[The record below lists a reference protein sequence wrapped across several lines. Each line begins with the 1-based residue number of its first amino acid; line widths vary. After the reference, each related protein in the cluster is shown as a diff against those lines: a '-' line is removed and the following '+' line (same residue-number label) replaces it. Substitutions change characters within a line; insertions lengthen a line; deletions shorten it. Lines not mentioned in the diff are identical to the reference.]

1 MRGGI
6 DLQGVRTY
14 GNGVPMYAD
23 NGLQAIAGTD
33 NREAVIGK
41 AVTLVAPVDEYD
53 EYTVGYGSDGDPLFG
68 VIKQYEYD
76 GCVTIDDVG
85 YVWVPGTAN
94 VGDVVVVDGNGGVRA
109 EATLAYGP
117 KVVAVDSAK
126 GRVMVRLG

>member
-23 NGLQAIAGTD
+23 NGLQAIAGSD

-41 AVTLVAPVDEYD
+41 AVALVD

-68 VIKQYEYD
+68 AIKQYEYD
-76 GCVTIDDVG
+76 GHVTVDDVG

-117 KVVAVDSAK
+117 KVVAVDAANV
-126 GRVMVRLG
+126 RVMVRLA

>member
-1 MRGGI
+1 
-6 DLQGVRTY
+6 
-14 GNGVPMYAD
+14 MYAD
-23 NGLQAIAGTD
+23 DGLQSIAGTD

-41 AVTLVAPVDEYD
+41 AVALVD

-76 GCVTIDDVG
+76 GHVTVDDVG

>member
-23 NGLQAIAGTD
+23 DGLQSIAGTD

-41 AVTLVAPVDEYD
+41 AVALVDEC
-53 EYTVGYGSDGDPLFG
+53 TVGYGSDGDPLFG
-68 VIKQYEYD
+68 AIKQYEYD
-76 GCVTIDDVG
+76 GHVTVDDVG